1 MLIQQQNTKLMSL
14 LLVFL
19 SENYSTELRR
29 CNVCDTTT
37 PRFERSFFIS
47 GQWVCVDCILARMN
61 GIPYIFWN

>member
-19 SENYSTELRR
+19 TENYTTELRR

-37 PRFERSFFIS
+37 PRYERSFLIS
-47 GQWVCVDCILARMN
+47 GEWVCVDCILSRMN
-61 GIPYIFWN
+61 GIPRQC

>member
-19 SENYSTELRR
+19 TENYMTELRR

-37 PRFERSFFIS
+37 PRFDRSFFIS
-47 GQWVCVDCILARMN
+47 GEWVCADCILARMN
-61 GIPYIFWN
+61 GLPRPC

>member
-19 SENYSTELRR
+19 TENYTTEQRR

-37 PRFERSFFIS
+37 PRFERSFLIS
-47 GQWVCVDCILARMN
+47 GEWVCVDCVLSRMN
-61 GIPYIFWN
+61 GIPRPC

>member
-19 SENYSTELRR
+19 TENYTTELRR

-37 PRFERSFFIS
+37 PRFERSFFI
-47 GQWVCVDCILARMN
+47 GGEWVCVDCILSRLN
-61 GIPYIFWN
+61 GYPRHC